1 MALGRADYTRTPTLL
16 HRALECLLSNVSIA
30 TKAPQQDVETRQAS
44 YHSLLSILQQ
54 CESSIIQLQPGELS
68 TCFKSFV
75 DGLEDYS
82 TDQRGDVG
90 SWIRITCAHS
100 LPELIR
106 LVKRIEGRVDRLACL
121 DAVRGLL
128 KLSVEKLEI
137 VRVSAGPALREI
149 LEAHAKELGMGE
161 SYAHIRTIDD
171 WKDVQSLYPRIAD
184 LLKVES
190 IQRSVFEG
198 LVLSVGGK
206 NMTTH
211 NAAANAI
218 TGALQSSRADPALV
232 DQLTRTL
239 LTFGTENLNKQR
251 VFTPVLMTAF
261 ELAQAE
267 VWNGLNPASTCT
279 QDLIK
284 LVNLAARG
292 LTIMKN
298 IERLTSSMKFIVSCL
313 TIPVTTKTALRHVP
327 NLINHAFP
335 RIRTLTVEQLYL
347 ALQTAGIED
356 PALDELLLNVDW
368 AESDYGEAA
377 KELVKLLA
385 TAL

>member
-30 TKAPQQDVETRQAS
+30 TKVSDIGIFRQSSLMSSLPQAPQQDVETRQAS

-161 SYAHIRTIDD
+161 SYAHM
-171 WKDVQSLYPRIAD
+171 Q
-184 LLKVES
+184 
-190 IQRSVFEG
+190 
-198 LVLSVGGK
+198 VGGSK
-206 NMTTH
+206 
-211 NAAANAI
+211 
-218 TGALQSSRADPALV
+218 R
-232 DQLTRTL
+232 
-239 LTFGTENLNKQR
+239 
-251 VFTPVLMTAF
+251 
-261 ELAQAE
+261 
-267 VWNGLNPASTCT
+267 W
-279 QDLIK
+279 
-284 LVNLAARG
+284 
-292 LTIMKN
+292 
-298 IERLTSSMKFIVSCL
+298 
-313 TIPVTTKTALRHVP
+313 
-327 NLINHAFP
+327 
-335 RIRTLTVEQLYL
+335 
-347 ALQTAGIED
+347 
-356 PALDELLLNVDW
+356 
-368 AESDYGEAA
+368 
-377 KELVKLLA
+377 
-385 TAL
+385 